1 MATTT
6 GQEERIAM
14 NAVARSTS
22 LLMAMELGKYE
33 WKVGFT
39 TGLGQRPRRRTI
51 RTDHRQRLADEIAAA
66 KHRLGLTADAPVSS

>member
-1 MATTT
+1 MTTT
-6 GQEERIAM
+6 IGSDEHVERSV
-14 NAVARSTS
+14 VAPPPL

-51 RTDHRQRLADEIAAA
+51 RTDHWQRLADHDGQTPAGTGA
-66 KHRLGLTADAPVSS
+66 